1 MSAVWSL
8 TEGKRTWRLRG
19 PTSEIDPKL
28 TKSSARSWLTVPLVC
43 SGRSLDP
50 GAQML
55 RRNFMI
61 LASGVAM
68 YPFAA
73 LAQRT
78 KPPIVGFLGTGS
90 SKSDAFRAE
99 AVARGLKETG
109 FDEGRNVIF
118 ELRWAEDHTERLPA
132 LAAELVNLGA
142 AAIVAI

>member
-1 MSAVWSL
+1 
-8 TEGKRTWRLRG
+8 
-19 PTSEIDPKL
+19 
-28 TKSSARSWLTVPLVC
+28 
-43 SGRSLDP
+43 
-50 GAQML
+50 ML

-99 AVARGLKETG
+99 AAAKGLEEAG
-109 FDEGRNVIF
+109 FIEGRNVVF
-118 ELRWAEDHTERLPA
+118 EHRWADDHTARLPA
-132 LAAELVNLGA
+132 LATELVLWA
-142 AAIVAI
+142 RP